1 MKGHQCQQPFSCW
14 MAEFSDIF
22 DSPIGKIRIKAT
34 DKGVSFCDFWE
45 GDIEDKVAIP
55 NVFTIQ
61 AMEWLDAFFSNQT
74 LPPIE
79 LDLTGTDFQIKVWQE
94 ISKVSYGE
102 TITYNE
108 IALVIPGSS
117 ARAVGT
123 ATGAN
128 PVSIIVPCHRVVG
141 SDGKLHGYSGGIK
154 RKIWLLAFEKGD
166 SLFLPDV

>member
-1 MKGHQCQQPFSCW
+1 M
-14 MAEFSDIF
+14 DIF
-22 DSPIGKIRIKAT
+22 DSPIGKIRIIAT
-34 DKGVSFCDFWE
+34 DRGISFCDFWE
-45 GDIEDKVAIP
+45 GKIKEAVSIP
-55 NVFTIQ
+55 NVYTVQ
-61 AMEWLDAFFSNQT
+61 AMEWLDAFFSNQP
-74 LPPIE
+74 LPQIE
-79 LDLTGTDFQIKVWQE
+79 FNLSGTEFQMRVWQE
-94 ISKVSYGE
+94 ISKIGFGE

-108 IALVIPGSS
+108 IALTIPGSS

-128 PVSIIVPCHRVVG
+128 PVSIIIPCHRVIG